1 MSDNLGPLKEKDVVV
16 IIGGGPAGAS
26 CAIKLKKLAIQ
37 KAINPKIY
45 VYEGKRFEKKS
56 YYNQCIGI
64 LSPPLEKIMEQDL
77 AIPFPWDITQKKIN
91 GYFIYSE
98 NNFLRL
104 SGEQEPSYACR
115 RVEFDNYLFQKTK
128 ELGIEVIPARV
139 TDLDF
144 HPDWIMVYSESN
156 NIKADVVVGAFG
168 LDDGMAKIFERLTSY
183 RQPKFLYSIV
193 TKIHPGEK
201 GMTQF
206 GNYLHAFVPSSLPFV
221 EFGAITPKG
230 NHLTLNIAGKKVDS
244 EMMDK
249 FLNLPP
255 VREAFPNNLDH
266 ILPHLYY
273 FKGKFPTL
281 PAKDPSGDRYVM
293 VGDAAGLNRP
303 FKGKGIN
310 SAVITGMRAAE
321 VIVNHGFSKEAFQ
334 VYLNCCSDLT
344 DDIPYGK
351 IIRFLTIQSSK
362 FGFLD
367 SIFETA
373 KKEQALRRAFF
384 NIVSG
389 RETYKKTWQETK
401 NFRLFS
407 KIILNVIISKFKKKE
422 FSSR

>member
-1 MSDNLGPLKEKDVVV
+1 MSDNLGFLKDKDVVV
-16 IIGGGPAGAS
+16 IIGGGPAGTS
-26 CAIKLKKLAIQ
+26 CAIKLKKLSTQ
-37 KAINPKIY
+37 KGIHPEIY

-64 LSPPLEKIMEQDL
+64 LSPPLEKIIEQEL
-77 AIPFPWDITQKKIN
+77 AIPFPWHIIQKKIN

-98 NNFLRL
+98 NNLVKL
-104 SGEQEPSYACR
+104 SGEHQPSYACR

-128 ELGIEVIPARV
+128 ELGIDVIPARV

-144 HPDWIMVYSESN
+144 GQDGVMVYSESN

-168 LDDGMAKIFERLTSY
+168 LDDGMAKIFERVTSY
-183 RQPKFLYSIV
+183 RQPRFLYSVV
-193 TKIHPGEK
+193 TKIHPGERS
-201 GMTQF
+201 MTQF
-206 GNYLHAFVPSSLPFV
+206 GDYLHAFVPTSLPHV

-249 FLNLPP
+249 FLHFPP
-255 VREAFPNNLDH
+255 VREVLPDNLDNVLH
-266 ILPHLYY
+266 HLYY

-281 PAKDPSGDRYVM
+281 PAKALFGERYLM

-310 SAVITGMRAAE
+310 SAVITGIRAAE

-389 RETYKKTWQETK
+389 QETYKRTWQETK
-401 NFRLFS
+401 DLKLLFRVF
-407 KIILNVIISKFKKKE
+407 IRAVISKFKKKNIS
-422 FSSR
+422 F